1 MAATKNDLI
10 RWFESGVED
19 GNLRMVVWCDTY
31 DFEDYPVYTDLTGD
45 DLKRWTSME
54 NGQNMKR
61 LMEVYDLTADMDA
74 QMSERRAFHY

>member
-10 RWFESGVED
+10 RWFKEGVEA
-19 GNLRMVVWCDTY
+19 GVARMVIWCDTFDY
-31 DFEDYPVYTDLTGD
+31 GDYPVYTNLTGQELMD
-45 DLKRWTSME
+45 WTQKE

-74 QMSERRAFHY
+74 QMNERRAFHY